1 MDQDKGLVLL
11 VTETNPQSQLFV
23 DYLRQQLNCA
33 VELISPQHEIQLVE
47 NQHNVILLDT
57 DHMDESMMQTWQRNI
72 GDSDE
77 VMTAAIN
84 VRDEDHAVELLSLMN
99 LQGIFYRSESL
110 TLLCKGLEALLEG
123 RLWMSRSVMA
133 RLLQFFR
140 RQQLNSFRPVC
151 GLTHREMEIIALLGT
166 GASNSEIAEQLFV
179 SEHTVKSHLYNV
191 FRKINV
197 HNRLQAVNWARHNLG
212 APLTYVRRKGQDKKS
227 QQAQGEAL
235 EKNRSKC

>member
-23 DYLRQQLNCA
+23 EYLRQQLECA
-33 VELISPQHEIQLVE
+33 VNQASPQYEEGLI
-47 NQHNVILLDT
+47 NDACTVILLDT

-72 GDSDE
+72 GDSE
-77 VMTAAIN
+77 QVMMAAIN
-84 VRDEDHAVELLSLMN
+84 VRDEDHAVELLTIMN
-99 LQGIFYRSESL
+99 LQGVFYRSESL

-123 RLWMSRSVMA
+123 RLWMSRAVMA

-212 APLTYVRRKGQDKKS
+212 APLTYVRRRNQE
-227 QQAQGEAL
+227 AQSPQTSGDTL
-235 EKNRSKC
+235 KRRRSKG